1 MRPRGGERMRRRRDE
16 HEAIDAERETLPGRV
31 TSSVPATM
39 PMSALPVGD
48 RGDDLVAQAL
58 FEIDVDLRMRGEE
71 IAQRLGQEFGERV
84 RVGQQPDVAL
94 EAVGVLAQLATHA
107 LGLLQQQACVV
118 HERAARRRRLHALAI
133 AIQQRGAELD
143 LHVADARARRGDRQV
158 HALGAGGDAAGL
170 DDVQEELEVGE
181 VEAHA

>member
-1 MRPRGGERMRRRRDE
+1 
-16 HEAIDAERETLPGRV
+16 
-31 TSSVPATM
+31 M
-39 PMSALPVGD
+39 PMSALPVGHS
-48 RGDDLVAQAL
+48 GDDLVAQAL
-58 FEIDVDLRMRGEE
+58 FEIDVDLRVRGEE
-71 IAQRLGQEFGERV
+71 LAERLGQEFGERV

-94 EAVGVLAQLATHA
+94 QAVGVLAQLAAHA

-143 LHVADARARRGDRQV
+143 LHVADPRARRRHCQV
-158 HALGAGGDAAGL
+158 HALGAGGDAAGFH
-170 DDVQEELEVGE
+170 DVQEQLEVGE